1 MGSWNLAHVDPRAP
15 GYGQMTTKWWLQT
28 KMAAFLYLLGHVFLN
43 TRDTPAQFHSSQ
55 GNQVSWGATFW
66 SGVLTVECF
75 LVTHQNVWFRKI
87 LAAVWQ
93 ISRMSVFEGC
103 WDRTKSSLTWSPQT
117 KMADCLCDL
126 GACFLLET
134 FLWETCPPNFML
146 LRENWLYGL
155 TFLKI
160 PLMTMTQILADLA
173 LPFHLV
179 VKSRKNL
186 DKFSRSG
193 CLWKTARHKNGK

>member
-43 TRDTPAQFHSSQ
+43 TRDAPAQFHSSQ

-66 SGVLTVECF
+66 SGVQTVECF

-134 FLWETCPPNFML
+134 FFVRDVPSQFYVATWKLALWADFS
-146 LRENWLYGL
+146 ENS
-155 TFLKI
+155 TDDDD
-160 PLMTMTQILADLA
+160 ADFGRFSAA
-173 LPFHLV
+173 LPFSSK
-179 VKSRKNL
+179 KSEKPGQILQVRVSLK
-186 DKFSRSG
+186 DRQ
-193 CLWKTARHKNGK
+193 T